1 MNNATVRKKKEKG
14 VRITSRHFNDRFFF
28 VFFQLSSL
36 SILISPYTVELLM
49 KAIPLILFLLHSS
62 SLHVNAF
69 FPSQKRGLFITT
81 HNNAILQMVSSS
93 PAPSPPKPAPT
104 FIFSPQDDNSM
115 ASIIQT
121 MTSIQQGEQ
130 RKLGK

>member
-1 MNNATVRKKKEKG
+1 MRSFRHYG
-14 VRITSRHFNDRFFF
+14 TSPPS
-28 VFFQLSSL
+28 VSSSL
-36 SILISPYTVELLM
+36 KNQFKP
-49 KAIPLILFLLHSS
+49 LLHSS